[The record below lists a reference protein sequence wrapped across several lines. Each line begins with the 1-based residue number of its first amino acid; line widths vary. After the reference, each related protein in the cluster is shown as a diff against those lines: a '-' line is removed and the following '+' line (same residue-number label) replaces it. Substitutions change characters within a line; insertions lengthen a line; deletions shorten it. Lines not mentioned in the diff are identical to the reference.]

1 MQVTSGLRPV
11 EALTLQRSNTQPY
24 RAMGSDLAL
33 REQVE
38 SLYQQAVSSD
48 QEFCIDLEG
57 EAPDGRPVLEWMGY
71 SRKDNAKASLSKLIE
86 GVDYLALK
94 VQEQV
99 RHQGGFR
106 AVTKERILFSRDG
119 FKQWGM
125 LAGTDRGRQI
135 RLYFI
140 ECEKRLQLGMA
151 QPTAL
156 NQVMAEI
163 ALAHKD
169 LTQAVTHGFNRLG
182 AEISEVK
189 AEQVAMRQ
197 DIDCLKRHQHKRK
210 PAPAKHRRIYQ
221 QVVREHYGGA
231 CPCCHRHR
239 LPLQEEHWFDRS
251 LNGIDQMWLVCR
263 ECNDELGVAGSPGRQ
278 AKKKQFDAFQGFV
291 HFHSIG
297 MQIELL

>member
-1 MQVTSGLRPV
+1 MS
-11 EALTLQRSNTQPY
+11 E
-24 RAMGSDLAL
+24 LAL
-33 REQVE
+33 KQQVE
-38 SLYQQAVSSD
+38 TLYQQTAASS

-57 EAPDGRPVLEWMGY
+57 EAPDGRPVWEWMGY
-71 SRKDNAKASLSKLIE
+71 SRKDNAKASLSKLID
-86 GVDYLALK
+86 GVDFLLLK
-94 VQEQV
+94 AQEQTSG
-99 RHQGGFR
+99 RGGHNR
-106 AVTKERILFSRDG
+106 EAVLFSRDG

-140 ECEKRLQLGMA
+140 ECEKRLQLGMS

-156 NQVMAEI
+156 NQITDNLAQLSELVIGGFSGVRAE
-163 ALAHKD
+163 
-169 LTQAVTHGFNRLG
+169 LG
-182 AEISEVK
+182 EVK

-197 DIDCLKRHQHKRK
+197 DIDGLKRQHHKRK
-210 PAPAKHRRIYQ
+210 PAPAKHRRIYEQTVQ
-221 QVVREHYGGA
+221 QHYGGA

-239 LPLQEEHWFDRS
+239 LPLQEEHWYDRS

-263 ECNDELGVAGSPGRQ
+263 ECNDDLGVAGSPGRSV
-278 AKKKQFDAFQGFV
+278 KKRQFDAFQGFV